1 MDQDINRFQ
10 GQPTS
15 ARKKILFVITQS
27 EMGGAQMFLLQL
39 LTHVRRDAYDLTIAV
54 GSDGDGSFSR
64 ALGGIGITPL
74 IIKSLKRD
82 PHPISDI
89 RAIYEIRDIINSL
102 QPATLFLLSSKAGF
116 IGSLA
121 GQLARQ
127 RPVVIYRIGGWTFN
141 DPWPAWKRQLWKGLE
156 RTSGPWKDY
165 IIVNNTHDLIQA
177 RQFHI
182 EPSKG
187 LELIYNGIE
196 PYGNGTLAPD
206 AARAKLLEL
215 CGLSANNTAKIACTI
230 ANFYPAKGLET
241 LLEAAALLKDENLV
255 FIIIGDGQERPR
267 LQQKIAALGLQRSV
281 FLPGA
286 LENARQYLPGAQVFV
301 LPSLKE
307 GFPWSVLEAMAA
319 KIPVVATRV
328 GAVPEVLDN
337 GKSGIIVES
346 GKPVEIKEAVLTVL
360 HQENLAREMVI
371 QAHQTLVKSFSITS
385 MIEKIETLL

>member
-1 MDQDINRFQ
+1 FQ

-39 LTHVRRDAYDLTIAV
+39 LTHLRRDAYDLTIAV
-54 GSDGDGSFSR
+54 GSDGDGSFSH
-64 ALGGIGITPL
+64 ALSGIGITPL

-82 PHPISDI
+82 PNLLSDI
-89 RAIYEIRDIINSL
+89 RAIYELRDIINSL

-121 GQLARQ
+121 GQLARK
-127 RPVVIYRIGGWTFN
+127 RPTVIYRIGGWTFN
-141 DPWPAWKRQLWKGLE
+141 DPWPVWKKQLWKALE
-156 RTSGPWKDY
+156 RTSSPWKDY

-182 EPSKG
+182 EPAKG

-196 PYGNGTLAPD
+196 PYGDGGLAPET
-206 AARAKLLEL
+206 ARAKLLEL
-215 CGLSANNTAKIACTI
+215 CGLSANDTSKIACTI

-241 LLEAAALLKDENLV
+241 LLEAAALLKNENLI
-255 FIIIGDGQERPR
+255 FIIIGDGHDRPK

-281 FLPGA
+281 FLPGH
-286 LENARQYLPGAQVFV
+286 LENARQYLPGANVFV

-337 GKSGIIVES
+337 GKSGIVVEPS
-346 GKPVEIKEAVLTVL
+346 KPTEMKEAILTIL

-385 MIEKIETLL
+385 MVEKIETLL